1 MAAHCEIRA
10 SAGIL
15 RGCCACKQR
24 GDQKSN
30 QGSFHMRSI
39 VVCLCAGLVLSLA
52 HVSSAGPPG
61 GGQGGKGGNGQGFEG
76 NSDGPQG
83 KGGQGFGGHGGPGG
97 QKGPPGQGGPQGQNG
112 GGPEA
117 MLQQIMSLDANGDGA
132 LTPAEVTDARLQQ
145 MLKQADTDSSGSVT
159 REELIAAMSNQGGGP
174 RGGGPGAGGQ
184 GGGGHGGPP
193 RPGEILPGFVQ
204 DQLQLTDSQRQ
215 QLAALQAQVD
225 AQLAQILTAQQIQH
239 LTAGPPMGGSGGG
252 QQNSNQNGSGSSRSK
267 SGRSGRNNKQ

>member
-1 MAAHCEIRA
+1 
-10 SAGIL
+10 
-15 RGCCACKQR
+15 
-24 GDQKSN
+24 
-30 QGSFHMRSI
+30 MRSI

-76 NSDGPQG
+76 NGDGPQG
-83 KGGQGFGGHGGPGG
+83 KGGQGFGGHGGHGG
-97 QKGPPGQGGPQGQNG
+97 QKGPPGQGGSQGQNG

-159 REELIAAMSNQGGGP
+159 REELMAAMSNQGGGP
-174 RGGGPGAGGQ
+174 RGGGPGGGGQ
-184 GGGGHGGPP
+184 GGPP

-225 AQLAQILTAQQIQH
+225 AQLAQILTAQQIQQ
-239 LTAGPPMGGSGGG
+239 LTAGPPMGSGGG
-252 QQNSNQNGSGSSRSK
+252 PQAMNQNGNGNSRSK
-267 SGRSGRNNKQ
+267 TGRSGRNKQ

>member
-1 MAAHCEIRA
+1 
-10 SAGIL
+10 
-15 RGCCACKQR
+15 
-24 GDQKSN
+24 
-30 QGSFHMRSI
+30 MRSI

-52 HVSSAGPPG
+52 HVSSAGPPS

-97 QKGPPGQGGPQGQNG
+97 QKGPPGQGGSQGQNG
-112 GGPEA
+112 GGPEV
-117 MLQQIMSLDANGDGA
+117 MLQQIMSLDANGDGT

-159 REELIAAMSNQGGGP
+159 REELMAAMSNQGGGP
-174 RGGGPGAGGQ
+174 RGGGPGGGGQ
-184 GGGGHGGPP
+184 GGPP

-225 AQLAQILTAQQIQH
+225 AQLAQILTAQQLQQFA
-239 LTAGPPMGGSGGG
+239 AGPAMGGPGGG
-252 QQNSNQNGSGSSRSK
+252 PQAMNHNGNGNSRSK
-267 SGRSGRNNKQ
+267 TGRSGRNKQ

>member
-1 MAAHCEIRA
+1 
-10 SAGIL
+10 
-15 RGCCACKQR
+15 
-24 GDQKSN
+24 
-30 QGSFHMRSI
+30 MRSI

-61 GGQGGKGGNGQGFEG
+61 GGQGGKGGNGQGGEG
-76 NSDGPQG
+76 NGDGPQG

-97 QKGPPGQGGPQGQNG
+97 QKGPPGQGRSQGQNG

-117 MLQQIMSLDANGDGA
+117 MLQQIMSLDSNGDGA

-174 RGGGPGAGGQ
+174 RGGGPGGGGPGSGGQ
-184 GGGGHGGPP
+184 GGGGQGGPP
-193 RPGEILPGFVQ
+193 RPGEILPGFLQ

-225 AQLAQILTAQQIQH
+225 AQLAQILTAQQLQQ
-239 LTAGPPMGGSGGG
+239 LAAGPSVGGPGGG
-252 QQNSNQNGSGSSRSK
+252 PQAMNQNANGNSRSK
-267 SGRSGRNNKQ
+267 TGRSGRNKQ

>member
-1 MAAHCEIRA
+1 
-10 SAGIL
+10 
-15 RGCCACKQR
+15 
-24 GDQKSN
+24 
-30 QGSFHMRSI
+30 MRSI
-39 VVCLCAGLVLSLA
+39 VVCLCAGLVLSLV

-61 GGQGGKGGNGQGFEG
+61 VGQGGKGGNGQGFEG
-76 NSDGPQG
+76 NGDGPPG
-83 KGGQGFGGHGGPGG
+83 KGGQGFGGHGGHGG
-97 QKGPPGQGGPQGQNG
+97 QKGPPGQGGSQGQNG

-174 RGGGPGAGGQ
+174 RGGGPGGGGQ
-184 GGGGHGGPP
+184 GGPP

-204 DQLQLTDSQRQ
+204 EQLQLTDSQRQ

-225 AQLAQILTAQQIQH
+225 AQLAQILTAQQLQQFA
-239 LTAGPPMGGSGGG
+239 AGPAMGGPGGG
-252 QQNSNQNGSGSSRSK
+252 PQAMNHNGNGNSRSK
-267 SGRSGRNNKQ
+267 TGRSGRNKQ

>member
-1 MAAHCEIRA
+1 
-10 SAGIL
+10 
-15 RGCCACKQR
+15 
-24 GDQKSN
+24 
-30 QGSFHMRSI
+30 MRSI
-39 VVCLCAGLVLSLA
+39 IVCLCAGLVLSLV

-76 NSDGPQG
+76 NGDGPPG
-83 KGGQGFGGHGGPGG
+83 KGGQGFGGPGGPGG

-159 REELIAAMSNQGGGP
+159 REELISAMSNQGGGP
-174 RGGGPGAGGQ
+174 RGGGGP
-184 GGGGHGGPP
+184 GGGGQGGPP

-204 DQLQLTDSQRQ
+204 DQLQLSDAQRQ
-215 QLAALQAQVD
+215 QLATLQAQVD
-225 AQLAQILTAQQIQH
+225 AQLAQILTAQQIQQ
-239 LTAGPPMGGSGGG
+239 LAAGPPTGGSGGG
-252 QQNSNQNGSGSSRSK
+252 QPNFNQNGSGSSRSK
-267 SGRSGRNNKQ
+267 GGRSGRNNKQ